1 MIVNMIQGLGKKKLE
16 ARIDKLEEKLNK
28 EIEDLDIK
36 RVEIQILITKI

>member
-1 MIVNMIQGLGKKKLE
+1 MIVKMIQGLGKKLE